1 MKLCFPVVKN
11 EGLDSTLY
19 GHFASAPLFI
29 LIDTDTGESVSVP
42 NCNKLDPE
50 AGCDPFKALVNKKID
65 GVIVAGLGDGFLEML
80 NMMGARVYQAQSA
93 SVKESVELCCQD
105 ALEMLEMQNS
115 AEAGLCD
122 GVEESGGC
130 DHSHDDE
137 DGELIH

>member
-29 LIDTDTGESVSVP
+29 LIDTETGETESVS
-42 NCNKLDPE
+42 NCNELNPE
-50 AGCDPFKALVNKKID
+50 AGCDPFKALVNKNVG

-80 NMMGARVYQAQSA
+80 NMMGACVYQAKSA
-93 SVKESVELCCQD
+93 SVKESMELFRQD
-105 ALEMLEMQNS
+105 ALEVLEIQNS

-122 GVEESGGC
+122 GVADGGGC

-137 DGELIH
+137 DGEHFH